1 MTNVANLRSWTRTL
15 CLLGALSLAGGLL
28 RAAEQAPATGTE
40 QQTAAKTKQLIVWT
54 SDDREVA
61 LKMVFMYA
69 YNCKKRGWMDQV
81 RLLVWGPSGRLLT
94 EDKELQ
100 DGLKGL
106 KDEGVELYA
115 CKGCADL
122 YGISDKMTALG
133 INVMYT
139 GTLLADAQKDGW
151 HVLTF

>member
-1 MTNVANLRSWTRTL
+1 MMNATRTHTWIRTL
-15 CLLGALSLAGGLL
+15 CLLGALSLAGGVLP
-28 RAAEQAPATGTE
+28 AADQPATTGVTE
-40 QQTAAKTKQLIVWT
+40 KMAAKTKQLIVWT
-54 SDDREVA
+54 SGDREVA

-69 YNCKKRGWMDQV
+69 YNCKKRGWMDEV
-81 RLLVWGPSGRLLT
+81 RLLVWGPSGKLLT

-100 DGLKGL
+100 DNLEGL

-115 CKGCADL
+115 CKGCADM
-122 YGISDKMTALG
+122 YGISDKLTALG

>member
-1 MTNVANLRSWTRTL
+1 MRRTRWASTSCLVAAL
-15 CLLGALSLAGGLL
+15 CMIGGALSLVAPT
-28 RAAEQAPATGTE
+28 AASAADETVAPANR
-40 QQTAAKTKQLIVWT
+40 QLIVWT
-54 SDDREVA
+54 SGDREVA

-81 RLLVWGPSGRLLT
+81 RLLVWGPSGKLLT
-94 EDKELQ
+94 EDEELQ
-100 DGLKGL
+100 KSLATLKA
-106 KDEGVELYA
+106 EGVELYA
-115 CKGCADL
+115 CKACADL
-122 YGISDKMTALG
+122 YGISDKLAALD

>member
-1 MTNVANLRSWTRTL
+1 MKSLLTL
-15 CLLGALSLAGGLL
+15 ALFCSLAFCPK
-28 RAAEQAPATGTE
+28 ANA
-40 QQTAAKTKQLIVWT
+40 QTATQPAKEKQLIVWT
-54 SDDREVA
+54 SGDREVA

-69 YNCKKRGWMDQV
+69 LNCQKYEWMDTV
-81 RLLVWGPSGRLLT
+81 RLLIWGPSGKLLT

-100 DGLKGL
+100 EGLDEL
-106 KDEGVELYA
+106 KKAGIELYA

-122 YGISDKMTALG
+122 YGISDKLSVLG

-139 GTLLADAQKDGW
+139 GRMLADLQKDGW

>member
-1 MTNVANLRSWTRTL
+1 MKRAHGSIRAFCIVV
-15 CLLGALSLAGGLL
+15 ALSLSAGALL
-28 RAAEQAPATGTE
+28 AADTPEAQAPEESAV
-40 QQTAAKTKQLIVWT
+40 AKTKQLIVWT
-54 SDDREVA
+54 SGDREVA

-69 YNCKKRGWMDQV
+69 YNSKKRGWMDEV

-94 EDKELQ
+94 EDEELQ
-100 DGLKGL
+100 KGLAGL

-122 YGISDKMTALG
+122 YGISEKLSALG

-139 GTLLADAQKDGW
+139 GTMLADAQNGGDW